1 MAGQLLGHIA
11 LGWEMV
17 REEARAMDFPDP
29 NLLIQ
34 LEHIILAHHGAL
46 EFGSPMVPKTR
57 EALLVN
63 VLDDLDAK
71 LKMMSQHLES
81 DTGAQRFHQ
90 LSPGLAAGSLQ
101 RREDRRA
108 GEKFRK
114 IAQGVQR
121 LD

>member
-1 MAGQLLGHIA
+1 MAGQLLGHIV

-29 NLLIQ
+29 DLLIQ

-81 DTGAQRFHQ
+81 DTGENDFTSYHRV
-90 LSPGLAAGSLQ
+90 LQ
-101 RREDRRA
+101 R
-108 GEKFRK
+108 GLYKGGK
-114 IAQGVQR
+114 IAAPEKNSEK
-121 LD
+121 